1 MKDAIAGGDYSCM
14 RPESP
19 YVSNSSG
26 DKNNPR
32 LKDVHVAANLIKIY
46 LRSLSEPLIPYPLY
60 NDALAAGANNNAS
73 KVSILVLRCNVCA
86 RYFHKVCI
94 IMLTTMHL

>member
-1 MKDAIAGGDYSCM
+1 MKDIIAGGDYSCM

-26 DKNNPR
+26 VQNNSR

-60 NDALAAGANNNAS
+60 NDALAAGASNNAS
-73 KVSILVLRCNVCA
+73 KVSVLVLRYNVCA
-86 RYFHKVCI
+86 RYFH
-94 IMLTTMHL
+94 